1 MIISI
6 TFSST
11 FICHNSGSSHKTFHD
26 KVTSYSHVKAQTINF
41 LENQQTSFLVIKQL
55 QFILFSGRVYVRAL
69 IQQTSHTQLSYS
81 LLQLLTLTQYLWLW
95 SFNQTQRKIRAYN
108 VASKRIH
115 LWVMSTI
122 MVHAN
127 LHTIGYI
134 YQDHPNTKCLPK
146 DKMKKGKVKIT
157 LTLA

>member
-1 MIISI
+1 M
-6 TFSST
+6 
-11 FICHNSGSSHKTFHD
+11 FICHNSSSSHKTFHD

-55 QFILFSGRVYVRAL
+55 QLILLSGRVYVRAL

-95 SFNQTQRKIRAYN
+95 SFNQTQRKIGAYN

-115 LWVMSTI
+115 LWVMSTTI
-122 MVHAN
+122 VHAN
-127 LHTIGYI
+127 VHPIGYI
-134 YQDHPNTKCLPK
+134 YQDHPNTKFLPK

>member
-1 MIISI
+1 MNINN
-6 TFSST
+6 SSQ
-11 FICHNSGSSHKTFHD
+11 HRSKS
-26 KVTSYSHVKAQTINF
+26 INF
-41 LENQQTSFLVIKQL
+41 LESQQTSFLVIKQL

-95 SFNQTQRKIRAYN
+95 SFSRTLRMIGACC

-115 LWVMSTI
+115 LQVMSTI
-122 MVHAN
+122 IVPAN
-127 LHTIGYI
+127 EHPIGYI
-134 YQDHPNTKCLPK
+134 YHDLSNTRSLPK
-146 DKMKKGKVKIT
+146 DKMKRGKVRIT